1 MSLFENPGGGLAPI
15 DWIIVALYALGT
27 ILLGSYYSRRQTSLE
42 EYFTG
47 GGKMNPTLIGVSL
60 MATSL
65 SSIGYLSIP
74 GEAIAK
80 GPVGLANMLAHPF
93 IFVVVGFMF
102 GLFFFAFFVPFAP
115 PPGRGCRCSLW
126 SGDSRAPRLFWSYL
140 RKGPGHRDRSGE
152 LHVDRTGCAGRKSD
166 RGHPHQLRPACLPEK
181 SEGRVS
187 SEQ

>member
-102 GLFFFAFFVPFAP
+102 GLFFFAFFVPFARP
-115 PPGRGCRCSLW
+115 LGVAAGAVCGLATAVLLAYSGPIFGRDPVTGTDPVSFMW
-126 SGDSRAPRLFWSYL
+126 IAPAALVVNLTAGTLISY
-140 RKGPGHRDRSGE
+140 G
-152 LHVDRTGCAGRKSD
+152 LHVSQKSPK
-166 RGHPHQLRPACLPEK
+166 GE
-181 SEGRVS
+181 
-187 SEQ
+187 